1 MITKIRK
8 WGNSLGVRI
17 PKSLALDVHVED
29 GCSVDLSIE
38 NGRLVIVPI
47 AKDNRNLDELLEQIT
62 PQNLHGALETG
73 KPVGGEVW

>member
-17 PKSLALDVHVED
+17 PKPLATDVRMED

-38 NGRLVIVPI
+38 NGRLIIVPI
-47 AKDNRNLDELLEQIT
+47 AKDGQDLDELLDQIT
-62 PQNLHGALETG
+62 PQNLHGEFETG

>member
-17 PKSLALDVHVED
+17 PKSLATDVCVED

-38 NGRLVIVPI
+38 NGRLVIVPV
-47 AKDNRNLDELLEQIT
+47 AKDGRNLDELLNQIT
-62 PQNLHGALETG
+62 SQNLHGEFEFG
-73 KPVGGEVW
+73 KPVGREIW

>member
-17 PKSLALDVHVED
+17 PKSLATDVRVED

-47 AKDNRNLDELLEQIT
+47 IKDGHTLDELLDQIT
-62 PQNLHGALETG
+62 PQNLHGELDTG

>member
-17 PKSLALDVHVED
+17 PKSLATDVRVED

-47 AKDNRNLDELLEQIT
+47 ANDGQTLDELLDQIT
-62 PQNLHGALETG
+62 PQNLHGEFDTG
-73 KPVGGEVW
+73 KPVGREVW

>member
-17 PKSLALDVHVED
+17 PKSLAIDVQVED

-47 AKDNRNLDELLEQIT
+47 IKDGHTLDELLDQIT
-62 PQNLHGALETG
+62 PQNLHGEFDTG

>member
-1 MITKIRK
+1 MTKIRK

-17 PKSLALDVHVED
+17 PKSLATDVRVED

-47 AKDNRNLDELLEQIT
+47 AQDGQNLDELLDQIT
-62 PQNLHGALETG
+62 PQNLHGELETG

>member
-17 PKSLALDVHVED
+17 PKSLATDVRVED

-38 NGRLVIVPI
+38 NGRLIIVPI
-47 AKDNRNLDELLEQIT
+47 AQDGQNLDELLDQIT
-62 PQNLHGALETG
+62 PQNLHGEFETG

>member
-17 PKSLALDVHVED
+17 PKSLALDVRVED

-38 NGRLVIVPI
+38 NGRLIIVPI
-47 AKDNRNLDELLEQIT
+47 AKDDLKLDKLLEQIT
-62 PQNLHGALETG
+62 PQNLHGELGTG

>member
-17 PKSLALDVHVED
+17 PKSLAIDVRVED
-29 GCSVDLSIE
+29 GSSVDLSIE
-38 NGRLVIVPI
+38 NGRLIIVPL
-47 AKDNRNLDELLEQIT
+47 AKHGRNLDELLDQIT
-62 PQNLHGALETG
+62 PQNLHGEFETG

>member
-17 PKSLALDVHVED
+17 PKSLATDVRVED

-38 NGRLVIVPI
+38 NGRLIIVPI
-47 AKDNRNLDELLEQIT
+47 AQDGQNLDELLDQIT
-62 PQNLHGALETG
+62 PQNLHGELETG